1 MTIGSEDDAT
11 GPDPAGSDVEQAEI
25 EKPGRL
31 RQLGL
36 PVLAA
41 AGTVGALQIARSHF
55 QNHRLFE
62 PERAL
67 PPPSSSQEGALAPRD
82 VWIRPESGPRLHGW
96 WIPHPK
102 ARATVLYC
110 HGNRGN
116 LEARLRFLTHLA
128 RLPTNL
134 LAFDYR
140 GYGLSD
146 GKPSETGLFRDVRAA
161 YQYLVDELLPRRSPV
176 VLFGHSLGGAVAI
189 DAAVDLQVAGLV
201 VQASFTNIRGMARTM
216 FPKLP
221 LHWLARNQ
229 FRSLDKVQRI
239 SAPKLF
245 IHGTKDETIPF
256 AMGRELYEQAADP
269 KEFLAVER
277 GRHND
282 VHLRGGQVYLETVE
296 RFLETCIS

>member
-1 MTIGSEDDAT
+1 MTVPPEAQPDEPDSSQPESEELPS
-11 GPDPAGSDVEQAEI
+11 GLPE
-25 EKPGRL
+25 RL

-41 AGTVGALQIARSHF
+41 AGTVGALQFARSRF

-67 PPPSSSQEGALAPRD
+67 PRFSATQGSVLAPRD
-82 VWIRPESGPRLHGW
+82 IWIQPQSGPRLHGW
-96 WIPHPK
+96 WIPHLE
-102 ARATVLYC
+102 ARTTILYC

-116 LEARLRFLTHLA
+116 LEARLKFLSHLA

-140 GYGLSD
+140 GYGLSE

-161 YQYLVDELLPRRSPV
+161 YQHLVQELLPERSPV

-189 DAAVDLQVAGLV
+189 DAAVDLQVTGLV
-201 VQASFTNIRGMARTM
+201 VQSSFTDIRGMARAM

-229 FRSLDKVQRI
+229 FRSLDKVERI
-239 SAPKLF
+239 AAPKLF
-245 IHGTKDETIPF
+245 IHGTRDETIPF
-256 AMGRELYEQAADP
+256 AMGRDLYEKAADP

-282 VHLRGGQVYLETVE
+282 VHLRGGKVYLETVR
-296 RFLETCIS
+296 RFLETCTG